1 MNYLVIKLVNNSNI
15 IPEDNYRYLKII
27 IMKNITVLYLTILSL
42 FSLCNYAQ
50 KAKVSSADK
59 KYDNYAYVDAIKT
72 YERLIEKGYK
82 TPEML
87 EKLGNSYYFKADLEN
102 AAKWYGELYS
112 LAPDLTPENYYRY
125 AQSLKSIK
133 EYEKADQMMTKF
145 SQMNTNDSR
154 AKLATDQKDYLAIIK
169 KNSGRYIIEDAGINT
184 EYSDFGSSFFGD
196 KIVFSSARPN
206 GKVFEDKDSW
216 TGEGFTNLYMAN
228 KSDNGALSSAE
239 HVSGNINSKYNESTA
254 TFTKDGETVYFT
266 RNNYL
271 EKKGKDKNGSINL
284 KIYRATLKQG
294 KWDKITELPFNSDNY
309 NVAHPAL
316 SPDNKY
322 LYFASDMP
330 GTFGQSDIYKV
341 AIHLDG
347 SFGTPENLG
356 DIINT
361 EGRET
366 FPFMTEDNELYF
378 SSDGHPG
385 LGGLDVFVYKVE
397 TDKWYKKVLNVG
409 ELLNS
414 SKDDFGFLINS
425 VTKLGYFTSNRD
437 GGIGSDDI
445 YKFKEI
451 KKIQYPCEQFLAG
464 KVTDKASG
472 ISLEGAKVTLYDNE
486 YKMLKV
492 IMADKDGK
500 FDFGAIECNSKYHI
514 KTENETYTT
523 IEVPVAIASESGTT
537 FVPLMLDKAIKE
549 LKLGDD
555 LAIVLELKT
564 ILFDVNKSNI
574 RPDAAIELAKI
585 LDAMEQNPNIKVDIR
600 SHTDSRNTADYN
612 RKLSDRRAKST
623 MAWLVKNGISK
634 SRLTAKGYG
643 ESQLLNKCSDGV
655 KCSEAEHQV
664 NRRSEFIIV
673 K

>member
-1 MNYLVIKLVNNSNI
+1 MKKITTYFIVFIISMMNVYSQKSS
-15 IPEDNYRYLKII
+15 
-27 IMKNITVLYLTILSL
+27 LT
-42 FSLCNYAQ
+42 
-50 KAKVSSADK
+50 KGDK
-59 KYDNYAYVDAIKT
+59 EYSQFAYVDAIKT
-72 YERLIEKGYK
+72 YERLFEKGYK
-82 TPEML
+82 SPEML
-87 EKLGNSYYFKADLEN
+87 EKLGNAYYFKADLQN
-102 AAKWYGELYS
+102 AAKWYGELYT
-112 LAPDLTPENYYRY
+112 LAPDLSPEYYYRY
-125 AQSLKSIK
+125 AQSLKAVK
-133 EYEKADQMMTKF
+133 EYDTADKMMEKF
-145 SQMNTNDSR
+145 SQMNANDRR
-154 AKLATDQKDYLAIIK
+154 AKLAAEQKDYLAVIK
-169 KNSGRYIIEDAGINT
+169 KNSGRYTIEDAGVNT

-196 KIVFSSARPN
+196 KIVFSSARPS
-206 GKVFEDKDSW
+206 GKAYEDKDSW

-228 KSDNGALSSAE
+228 KSDNGTLSSAE
-239 HVSGNINSKYNESTA
+239 RVSGNINSKYNESTA
-254 TFTKDGETVYFT
+254 VFTRDGETVYFT

-271 EKKGKDKNGSINL
+271 EKKGKDKNGTVNL
-284 KIYRATLKQG
+284 KIYRATLTKG
-294 KWDKITELPFNSDNY
+294 DWDKITELPFNSDNY

-330 GTFGQSDIYKV
+330 GTLGQSDIYKV
-341 AIHLDG
+341 AINIDG

-378 SSDGHPG
+378 ASDGHPG

-409 ELLNS
+409 EILNS

-437 GGIGSDDI
+437 GGVGNDDV

-464 KVTDKASG
+464 KVTDKVFG
-472 ISLEGAKVTLYDNE
+472 ESLDGSKVTLFDNE

-500 FDFGAIECNSKYHI
+500 FDFGAIECNAKYYI
-514 KTENETYTT
+514 RAEKEAYST
-523 IEVPVAIASESGTT
+523 IEVPVAIAGESGTT

-549 LKLGDD
+549 LKVGDD

-564 ILFDVNKSNI
+564 ILFDLNKSNI

-585 LDAMEQNPNIKVDIR
+585 LDVMQQYPNMKVDIR
-600 SHTDSRNTADYN
+600 SHTDSRNTAEYN
-612 RKLSDRRAKST
+612 RKLSDKRAKST
-623 MAWLVKNGISK
+623 LAWLVKNGIDK

-643 ESQLLNKCSDGV
+643 ESQLLNKCADGV

-673 K
+673 NQ

>member
-1 MNYLVIKLVNNSNI
+1 MKKITTYFIVFIISVMNVYSQKS
-15 IPEDNYRYLKII
+15 
-27 IMKNITVLYLTILSL
+27 SL
-42 FSLCNYAQ
+42 
-50 KAKVSSADK
+50 AKGDK
-59 KYDNYAYVDAIKT
+59 EYGQFAYVDAIKT